1 MIHRSMEEEILLRSI
16 TDRTGSPILLRRRNL
31 GHSTKKK
38 IFLVCLSRSNIVPLD
53 RGECIVTF
61 VNYYTKIVC
70 FVRVSEMM
78 MMMMMNR
85 SVCRGGR
92 GVATQWRSL
101 TSFGREV
108 CGGRTHRPTMFFVT
122 KGERRW
128 NDLLQRR
135 TFSSSSFK
143 HNNGFQKAAALGCG
157 GVACFLAYNT
167 LGAVEERREQLDGA
181 RCESLCEGNDLDS
194 KYSIYEKCE
203 LKIFS
208 GNAHPKLAADIAGLL
223 GKPLNEATVS
233 KFKNGES
240 RVEILNS
247 VRDCDVYVV
256 QPTCNPCPN
265 DYIMELVILLDAFRR
280 AGAARVTAIIPIFG
294 YARQDRKDKS
304 RAPISAKV
312 IADILHTAGVD
323 RVLTI
328 DLHAPQIQGFV
339 NFPIDNLFGEPL
351 IKQYLQESLKDVD
364 SNNVVV
370 VSPDAGGAKRA
381 DALAKQ
387 LKAGL
392 AIMSKKRD
400 KPGVV
405 ARMTLVGDVEDKTC
419 IIVDDMVD
427 TAGTLTRAAGELM
440 KAGAKEVYASA
451 VHGVLSDPAIDRI
464 NSSPIKEF
472 IVTDT
477 IPMKEKAERCP
488 KMKVLSVAPLLA
500 EAVQRI
506 HTGGSLSIL
515 FRNAPSDKADG
526 DWTLD

>member
-1 MIHRSMEEEILLRSI
+1 MIGRI
-16 TDRTGSPILLRRRNL
+16 GSRVARRPNVY
-31 GHSTKKK
+31 
-38 IFLVCLSRSNIVPLD
+38 F
-53 RGECIVTF
+53 
-61 VNYYTKIVC
+61 
-70 FVRVSEMM
+70 
-78 MMMMMNR
+78 
-85 SVCRGGR
+85 
-92 GVATQWRSL
+92 
-101 TSFGREV
+101 
-108 CGGRTHRPTMFFVT
+108 
-122 KGERRW
+122 
-128 NDLLQRR
+128 
-135 TFSSSSFK
+135 FSSKTSSLQQSVKRNYGKSIFMV
-143 HNNGFQKAAALGCG
+143 GGLMIGGAAM
-157 GVACFLAYNT
+157 FYNE
-167 LGAVEERREQLDGA
+167 VES
-181 RCESLCEGNDLDS
+181 ESSAFGD

-203 LKIFS
+203 LKLFT
-208 GNAHPKLAADIAGLL
+208 GNAHPQLAQNMAKCLDI
-223 GKPLNEATVS
+223 PLNQATVS

-312 IADILHTAGVD
+312 IADILRTAGVD
-323 RVLTI
+323 RVVTI

-351 IKQYLQESLKDVD
+351 IKKYLKDTLSHVD
-364 SNNVVV
+364 SSDLVV

-381 DALAKQ
+381 DALAKE

-405 ARMTLVGDVEDKTC
+405 ARMTLVGDVKDKTC
-419 IIVDDMVD
+419 VIVDDMVD
-427 TAGTLTRAAGELM
+427 TAGTLTRAASELM
-440 KAGAKEVYASA
+440 QAGAKDVYASA

-464 NSSPIKEF
+464 NKSPIKEF

-477 IPMKEKAERCP
+477 IPMDENEKRCS
-488 KMKVLSVAPLLA
+488 KMRVLSVAPLLA
-500 EAVQRI
+500 EAVKRI
-506 HTGGSLSIL
+506 HTGGSLSNL
-515 FRNAPSDKADG
+515 FRDVPGKDSTGGK
-526 DWTLD
+526 WSLD